1 MKKIALFISL
11 ILLSADLKSQ
21 DSFTLNQ
28 AIEFGLIN
36 NSTSKNAVNDLKIAN
51 AKKWETIA
59 TGLPQINSFIE
70 YNTNI
75 KQPVSLVP
83 AEFFWRKSW

>member
-1 MKKIALFISL
+1 MKKIAIITCL
-11 ILLSADLKSQ
+11 ILFSFELQSQ

-36 NSTSKNAVNDLKIAN
+36 NSISKNAVNDLKIAN

-70 YNTNI
+70 YNNKGCLKKI
-75 KQPVSLVP
+75 KIL
-83 AEFFWRKSW
+83 KILLILNL

>member
-1 MKKIALFISL
+1 MKKIALIIYLVLFTFE
-11 ILLSADLKSQ
+11 LKSQ
-21 DSFTLNQ
+21 NSFTLNE

-75 KQPVSLVP
+75 KQPS
-83 AEFFWRKSW
+83 

>member
-36 NSTSKNAVNDLKIAN
+36 NSNSKNAVNDLKIAN
-51 AKKWETIA
+51 AKKMGNYCNWPTSN
-59 TGLPQINSFIE
+59 Q
-70 YNTNI
+70 
-75 KQPVSLVP
+75 
-83 AEFFWRKSW
+83 FFY

>member
-1 MKKIALFISL
+1 MKKIAVIIYL
-11 ILLSADLKSQ
+11 ILFSFELQSQ

-36 NSTSKNAVNDLKIAN
+36 NSTSKNAANDVKIAN

-70 YNTNI
+70 YNNN
-75 KQPVSLVP
+75 LVLNYV
-83 AEFFWRKSW
+83 

>member
-1 MKKIALFISL
+1 MKKIALFIC
-11 ILLSADLKSQ
+11 ITLLTSDLKSQ

-36 NSTSKNAVNDLKIAN
+36 NSFSKNAVNDIKIAN

-70 YNTNI
+70 YNN
-75 KQPVSLVP
+75 
-83 AEFFWRKSW
+83 